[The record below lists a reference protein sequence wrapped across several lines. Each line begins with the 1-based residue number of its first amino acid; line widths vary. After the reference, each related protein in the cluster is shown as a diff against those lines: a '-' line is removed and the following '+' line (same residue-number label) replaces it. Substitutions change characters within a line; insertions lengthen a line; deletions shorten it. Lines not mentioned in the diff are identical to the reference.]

1 MSASALSETIDP
13 ASVILGMH
21 RLLPFA
27 FDGIDVT
34 PVWNQLMER
43 FSSNNGD
50 AAALLDLSTILQSQG
65 RTSDAL
71 AVMNQALQIRRS
83 FSVIHGDGTGLRVL
97 AFVTPGDFMANTPLD
112 FLFEGSDS
120 VLWLHYVDA
129 DTTALADL
137 PAHDIAFMAIG
148 ESSENGPV
156 LERMEALLANW
167 PGPIFNN
174 KPQLIRSLTR
184 DGVNALLAG
193 EPALLS
199 PRTGRVH
206 RVQLEAVA
214 NGLLKLEAACE
225 GFSLPVI
232 IRPIGT
238 HAGHG
243 LSKIDTNAELLDYLT
258 ASTADSF
265 YIAPFIDYR
274 GADGLFNKQ
283 RIVLVKGRP
292 FPSHMAISSHW
303 MVHYMNAGMAESAEK
318 RAVEAQWMADFD
330 ADFAVRH
337 RAGFEALYRF
347 IGLDYFGIDCAELPD
362 GRLLVFELDVA
373 MIVHALDSADL
384 YPYKKPAMH
393 KLFDGF
399 VAALQTTCAAV
410 RQSDAA

>member
-156 LERMEALLANW
+156 L
-167 PGPIFNN
+167 
-174 KPQLIRSLTR
+174 
-184 DGVNALLAG
+184 
-193 EPALLS
+193 
-199 PRTGRVH
+199 
-206 RVQLEAVA
+206 
-214 NGLLKLEAACE
+214 
-225 GFSLPVI
+225 
-232 IRPIGT
+232 
-238 HAGHG
+238 
-243 LSKIDTNAELLDYLT
+243 
-258 ASTADSF
+258 
-265 YIAPFIDYR
+265 
-274 GADGLFNKQ
+274 
-283 RIVLVKGRP
+283 
-292 FPSHMAISSHW
+292 
-303 MVHYMNAGMAESAEK
+303 
-318 RAVEAQWMADFD
+318 
-330 ADFAVRH
+330 
-337 RAGFEALYRF
+337 
-347 IGLDYFGIDCAELPD
+347 
-362 GRLLVFELDVA
+362 
-373 MIVHALDSADL
+373 
-384 YPYKKPAMH
+384 
-393 KLFDGF
+393 
-399 VAALQTTCAAV
+399 
-410 RQSDAA
+410 